1 MENVLN
7 VLNHIML
14 QMKSLALKD
23 IAVLVQ
29 ICFYIIGATIAI
41 LTYRSAKKGLLNTV
55 NTEYQKRVMDHL
67 ESLSEKLYSEF
78 KPESKES
85 HAFEFNLGEE
95 LEDTL
100 RAHNKQCRSLKSKKT
115 KEDFVIY
122 AIEETK
128 LETSLYKLTMELIS
142 SPFLP
147 DHIAEYVAKYLLLRY
162 EKLGTIIDDC
172 YEELIVPELLKCEPI
187 NDILHYKSKFMD
199 TVSSRLSIT
208 EYSPAKVELEV
219 HEIRS
224 MIKQYLKS
232 FNPLP

>member
-1 MENVLN
+1 MENVLS
-7 VLNHIML
+7 HIIL

-23 IAVLVQ
+23 IAALVQ

-41 LTYRSAKKGLLNTV
+41 LTYRSAKRGLLNTV

-78 KPESKES
+78 KPESKEY

-100 RAHNKQCRSLKSKKT
+100 RVHNKQCMSLKSKKA
-115 KEDFVIY
+115 KEEFVLY

-128 LETSLYKLTMELIS
+128 LETTLEKLTRELIS

-147 DHIAEYVAKYLLLRY
+147 DHISQYVGKYLIGRS
-162 EKLGTIIDDC
+162 ETLGTIIDDC
-172 YEELIVPELLKCEPI
+172 YEELIEPELLKCEPI

-199 TVSSRLSIT
+199 TVSSRLSMT
-208 EYSPAKVELEV
+208 EYSPEKVELEV

-224 MIKQYLKS
+224 MIKDYLKS